1 MTHNIL
7 VVDDDQELRETIHE
21 ILTEAGFSVTMAANG
36 EEALNCLDRQAFDVI
51 LLDLIM
57 PGLGGKEV
65 LPLIKRQSP
74 SVKVIMITAFAT
86 IENAVSAMRKGA
98 DDYLTKPFKVD
109 ELLTV
114 VRRSLEEARL
124 QKCHSV
130 IDVEDTFSC
139 LANVMRREILLLLTR
154 EGRLRFMD
162 IARKLEVEDHT
173 KVNFH
178 LKVLR
183 DARFIEQ
190 DARKFY
196 VLSKEGRKVAG
207 CMHVVINNLNN
218 SK

>member
-1 MTHNIL
+1 MTHSIL
-7 VVDDDQELRETIHE
+7 VVDDDQELRENIRE
-21 ILTEAGFSVTMAANG
+21 ILDDAGFAVTVAASG
-36 EEALNCLDRQAFDVI
+36 EEALDCLERQSFDVI

-65 LPLIKRQSP
+65 LPLIKRLSP
-74 SVKVIMITAFAT
+74 PVKVIMITAFAT

-109 ELLTV
+109 ELLMA
-114 VRRSLEEARL
+114 VRRCLEEARL

-130 IDVEDTFSC
+130 IDVEDTFNC
-139 LANVMRREILLLLTR
+139 LANVMRREILFLLAR

-162 IARKLEVEDHT
+162 VARKLEVEDHT

-190 DARKFY
+190 DARKLY
-196 VLSKEGRKVAG
+196 VLSKEGRKVVD
-207 CMHVVINNLNN
+207 CMQVVVKNL
-218 SK
+218 SS

>member
-1 MTHNIL
+1 MKHNIL
-7 VVDDDQELRETIHE
+7 VVDDDQELRENIRE
-21 ILTEAGFSVTMAANG
+21 ILDDAGFAVTVAASG
-36 EEALNCLDRQAFDVI
+36 EEALDCLERQAFDVI

-65 LPLIKRQSP
+65 LPLIKRLSP
-74 SVKVIMITAFAT
+74 PVKVIMITAFAT

-109 ELLTV
+109 ELLMA
-114 VRRSLEEARL
+114 VRRCLEEARL

-130 IDVEDTFSC
+130 IDVEDTFNC
-139 LANVMRREILLLLTR
+139 LANVMRREILFLLAR

-162 IARKLEVEDHT
+162 VARKLEVEDHT

-190 DARKFY
+190 DARKLY
-196 VLSKEGRKVAG
+196 VLSKEGRKVVD
-207 CMHVVINNLNN
+207 CLQVVVKNL
-218 SK
+218 SS

>member
-1 MTHNIL
+1 MTQNIL
-7 VVDDDQELRETIHE
+7 VIDDDLELRENIRE
-21 ILTEAGFSVTMAANG
+21 ILVEAGFSVTMAASG
-36 EEALNCLDRQAFDVI
+36 EAALDCLEGQTFSVV

-57 PGLGGKEV
+57 PGMDGKEV

-109 ELLTV
+109 ELLTA
-114 VRRSLEEARL
+114 VRRCLEEARL

-130 IDVEDTFSC
+130 IDVEDTFNC
-139 LANVMRREILLLLTR
+139 LANVMRREILYLLAR

-162 IARKLEVEDHT
+162 ITRKLAVEDHT

-196 VLSKEGRKVAG
+196 VLSKEGRKVVD
-207 CMHVVINNLNN
+207 CMQVVVNNL
-218 SK
+218 SS

>member
-1 MTHNIL
+1 MKQNIL
-7 VVDDDQELRETIHE
+7 VVDDDQELRENIRE
-21 ILTEAGFSVTMAANG
+21 ILVEAGFSVTVAASG
-36 EEALNCLDRQAFDVI
+36 EAALDCLAAQAFDVV

-57 PGLGGKEV
+57 PGMDGKEV

-74 SVKVIMITAFAT
+74 TVKVIMITAFAT

-109 ELLTV
+109 ELLTA
-114 VRRSLEEARL
+114 VRRCLEEARL
-124 QKCHSV
+124 QRCHSV
-130 IDVEDTFSC
+130 IDVEDTFNC
-139 LANVMRREILLLLTR
+139 LANVLRREILFLLAR

-183 DARFIEQ
+183 DARFIES

-196 VLSKEGRKVAG
+196 VLSKEGRKVVD
-207 CMHVVINNLNN
+207 CLQVVVKNL
-218 SK
+218 SS

>member
-1 MTHNIL
+1 MHNIL
-7 VVDDDQELRETIHE
+7 VVDDDPELRENIRE
-21 ILTEAGFSVTMAANG
+21 ILDDAGFAVTLAASG
-36 EEALNCLDRQAFDVI
+36 EEALDCLERQAFDVI

-74 SVKVIMITAFAT
+74 SVKAIMITAFAT

-109 ELLTV
+109 ELLMA
-114 VRRSLEEARL
+114 VRRCLEEARL

-130 IDVEDTFSC
+130 IDVEDTFNC
-139 LANVMRREILLLLTR
+139 LANVMRREILFLLAR

-183 DARFIEQ
+183 DAHFVEQ
-190 DARKFY
+190 DARKLY
-196 VLSKEGRKVAG
+196 VLSKEGRKVVA
-207 CMHVVINNLNN
+207 CMQVVVKSLSN
-218 SK
+218 

>member
-1 MTHNIL
+1 MMHNIL
-7 VVDDDQELRETIHE
+7 VVDDDPELRENIRE
-21 ILTEAGFSVTMAANG
+21 ILDDAGFAVTVAASG
-36 EEALNCLDRQAFDVI
+36 EEALDCLERQAFDVI

-74 SVKVIMITAFAT
+74 SVKAIMITAFAT

-109 ELLTV
+109 ELLMA
-114 VRRSLEEARL
+114 VRRCLEEARL

-130 IDVEDTFSC
+130 IDVEDTFNC
-139 LANVMRREILLLLTR
+139 LANVMRREILFLLAR
-154 EGRLRFMD
+154 EGKLRFMD

-190 DARKFY
+190 DARKLY
-196 VLSKEGRKVAG
+196 VLSKEGRKVVD
-207 CMHVVINNLNN
+207 CMHVVVDNL
-218 SK
+218 SS

>member
-7 VVDDDQELRETIHE
+7 VVDDDKDLRENIRE
-21 ILTEAGFSVTMAANG
+21 ILDDAGFAVTMAASG
-36 EEALNCLDRQAFDVI
+36 EEALDRLARQAFDVV

-57 PGLGGKEV
+57 PGMDGKEV
-65 LPLIKRQSP
+65 LPLLKRQSP

-109 ELLTV
+109 ELLMA
-114 VRRSLEEARL
+114 VRRCLEEARL
-124 QKCHSV
+124 QKCHSL
-130 IDVEDTFSC
+130 IDVEDTFNC
-139 LANVMRREILLLLTR
+139 LANVMRREILVLLAR

-183 DARFIEQ
+183 DARFIEP

-196 VLSKEGRKVAG
+196 VLSKEGRKVVD
-207 CMHVVINNLNN
+207 CLQVVVNNL
-218 SK
+218 SS

>member
-1 MTHNIL
+1 MTHSIL
-7 VVDDDQELRETIHE
+7 VVDDDQELRENIRE
-21 ILTEAGFSVTMAANG
+21 ILDDAGFAVTVAASG
-36 EEALNCLDRQAFDVI
+36 EEALDCLERQPFDVI

-109 ELLTV
+109 ELLMA
-114 VRRSLEEARL
+114 VRRCLEEARL

-130 IDVEDTFSC
+130 IDVEDTFNC
-139 LANVMRREILLLLTR
+139 LANVMRREILFLLAR

-162 IARKLEVEDHT
+162 VARKLEVEDHT

-190 DARKFY
+190 DARKLY
-196 VLSKEGRKVAG
+196 VLSKEGRKVVD
-207 CMHVVINNLNN
+207 CMQVVVKNL
-218 SK
+218 SS

>member
-1 MTHNIL
+1 MKHNIL
-7 VVDDDQELRETIHE
+7 VVDDDQELRENIRE
-21 ILTEAGFSVTMAANG
+21 ILDDAGFAVTVAASG
-36 EEALNCLDRQAFDVI
+36 EEALDSLERQAFDVI

-65 LPLIKRQSP
+65 LPLIKRLSP
-74 SVKVIMITAFAT
+74 PVKVIMITAFAT

-109 ELLTV
+109 ELLMA
-114 VRRSLEEARL
+114 VRRCLEEARL

-130 IDVEDTFSC
+130 IDVEDTFNC
-139 LANVMRREILLLLTR
+139 LANVMRREILFLLAR

-162 IARKLEVEDHT
+162 VARKLEVEDHT

-190 DARKFY
+190 DARKLY
-196 VLSKEGRKVAG
+196 VLSKEGRKVVD
-207 CMHVVINNLNN
+207 CMQVVVKNL
-218 SK
+218 SS

>member
-1 MTHNIL
+1 MTHSIL
-7 VVDDDQELRETIHE
+7 VVDDDQELRENIRE
-21 ILTEAGFSVTMAANG
+21 ILDDAGFAVTMAASG
-36 EEALNCLDRQAFDVI
+36 EEALDCLERQPFDVI

-57 PGLGGKEV
+57 PGMDGKEV
-65 LPLIKRQSP
+65 LPLIKRKSP
-74 SVKVIMITAFAT
+74 SVRVIMITAFAT

-109 ELLTV
+109 ELLMA
-114 VRRSLEEARL
+114 VRRCLEEARL

-130 IDVEDTFSC
+130 IDVEDTFNC
-139 LANVMRREILLLLTR
+139 LANVMRREILFLLAR

-162 IARKLEVEDHT
+162 ITRKLEVEDHT

-196 VLSKEGRKVAG
+196 VLSKEGRKVVD
-207 CMHVVINNLNN
+207 CLQVVVNNL
-218 SK
+218 SS

>member
-1 MTHNIL
+1 MTLNIL
-7 VVDDDQELRETIHE
+7 VVDDDQELRENIRE
-21 ILTEAGFSVTMAANG
+21 ILADAGFAVTVAASG
-36 EEALNCLDRQAFDVI
+36 EAALDCLEQQTFDVI

-57 PGLGGKEV
+57 PGLDGKEA
-65 LPLIKRQSP
+65 LTLIKRRFP

-98 DDYLTKPFKVD
+98 DDYLTKPFKVN
-109 ELLTV
+109 ELLTA

-130 IDVEDTFSC
+130 IDVEDTFNC
-139 LANVMRREILLLLTR
+139 LANVLRREILFLLAS

-162 IARKLEVEDHT
+162 ITRKLEVEDHT

-183 DARFIEQ
+183 DSRFIEQ

-196 VLSKEGRKVAG
+196 VLSKEGRKVLD
-207 CMHVVINNLNN
+207 CMQVVVKNL
-218 SK
+218 SS

>member
-1 MTHNIL
+1 MSHNLL
-7 VVDDDQELRETIHE
+7 VVDDDQELRENICE
-21 ILTEAGFSVTMAANG
+21 ILSDAGFTVTPAASG
-36 EEALNCLDRQAFDVI
+36 EAALDCLEQQAFDVV

-57 PGLGGKEV
+57 PGMDGKEV

-74 SVKVIMITAFAT
+74 SVRVIMITAFAT

-109 ELLTV
+109 ELLTA
-114 VRRSLEEARL
+114 VRRCLEEARL
-124 QKCHSV
+124 QQCHSV
-130 IDVEDTFSC
+130 IDVEDTFNC
-139 LANVMRREILLLLTR
+139 LSNVMRREILYLLAR

-162 IARKLEVEDHT
+162 MTRKLEVEDHT

-196 VLSKEGRKVAG
+196 ILSKEGRKVVA
-207 CMHVVINNLNN
+207 CLQVVVSNL
-218 SK
+218 SS

>member
-1 MTHNIL
+1 MTHSIL
-7 VVDDDQELRETIHE
+7 VVDDDQELRENIRE
-21 ILTEAGFSVTMAANG
+21 ILAEAGFAVTVAASG
-36 EEALNCLDRQAFDVI
+36 EEALDFLEQQAFDVV

-57 PGLGGKEV
+57 PGMGGKEV
-65 LPLIKRQSP
+65 LPLVKRQSP
-74 SVKVIMITAFAT
+74 RTRVIMITAFAT
-86 IENAVSAMRKGA
+86 VENAVATMRKGA

-130 IDVEDTFSC
+130 IDVEDTFNC
-139 LANVMRREILLLLTR
+139 LANVMRREILFLLAR

-162 IARKLEVEDHT
+162 ITRKLEVEDHT

-196 VLSKEGRKVAG
+196 VLSKEGRKVLD
-207 CMHVVINNLNN
+207 CMQVVVKSL
-218 SK
+218 SS

>member
-1 MTHNIL
+1 MTHSIL
-7 VVDDDQELRETIHE
+7 VVDDDQELRENIRE
-21 ILTEAGFSVTMAANG
+21 ILDDAGFAVTVAASG
-36 EEALNCLDRQAFDVI
+36 EEALDCLERQPFDVI

-65 LPLIKRQSP
+65 LPLIKRLSP
-74 SVKVIMITAFAT
+74 PVKVIMITAFAT

-109 ELLTV
+109 ELLMA
-114 VRRSLEEARL
+114 VRRCLEEARL

-130 IDVEDTFSC
+130 IDVEDTFNC
-139 LANVMRREILLLLTR
+139 LANVMRREILFLLAR

-162 IARKLEVEDHT
+162 ITRKLEVEDHT

-196 VLSKEGRKVAG
+196 VLSKEGRKVVD
-207 CMHVVINNLNN
+207 CLQVVVNNL
-218 SK
+218 SS

>member
-1 MTHNIL
+1 MMHNIL
-7 VVDDDQELRETIHE
+7 VVDDDPELRENIRE
-21 ILTEAGFSVTMAANG
+21 ILDDAGFAVTVAASG
-36 EEALNCLDRQAFDVI
+36 EEALDCLERQAFDVI

-74 SVKVIMITAFAT
+74 SVKAIMITAFAT

-109 ELLTV
+109 ELLMA
-114 VRRSLEEARL
+114 VRRCLEEARL

-130 IDVEDTFSC
+130 IDVEDTFNC
-139 LANVMRREILLLLTR
+139 LANVMRREILFLLAR
-154 EGRLRFMD
+154 EGKLRFMD

-190 DARKFY
+190 DARKLY
-196 VLSKEGRKVAG
+196 VLSKEGLKVLD
-207 CMHVVINNLNN
+207 CVQVVVKNL
-218 SK
+218 SS

>member
-1 MTHNIL
+1 MTHSIL
-7 VVDDDQELRETIHE
+7 VVDDDQELRENIRE
-21 ILTEAGFSVTMAANG
+21 ILDDAGFAVTVAASG
-36 EEALNCLDRQAFDVI
+36 EEALDCLERQPFDVI

-109 ELLTV
+109 ELLMA
-114 VRRSLEEARL
+114 VRRCLEEARL

-130 IDVEDTFSC
+130 IDVEDTFNC
-139 LANVMRREILLLLTR
+139 LANVMRREILFLLAR

-162 IARKLEVEDHT
+162 ITRKLEVEDHT

-190 DARKFY
+190 DARKLY
-196 VLSKEGRKVAG
+196 VLSKEGRKVVD
-207 CMHVVINNLNN
+207 CMQVVVKNL
-218 SK
+218 SS

>member
-1 MTHNIL
+1 MTPDIL
-7 VVDDDQELRETIHE
+7 VVDDDLELRENMCE
-21 ILTEAGFSVTMAANG
+21 ILSEAGFAVTPAASG
-36 EEALNCLDRQAFDVI
+36 EEALDCLERHPFDVV

-74 SVKVIMITAFAT
+74 RARVILITAFAT
-86 IENAVSAMRKGA
+86 VENAVSAMRAGA

-109 ELLTV
+109 ELLTA
-114 VRRSLEEARL
+114 VRRCLEEARL
-124 QKCHSV
+124 QKCYSL
-130 IDVEDTFSC
+130 IDVEDTFNC

-183 DARFIEQ
+183 EARFIEQ

-196 VLSKEGRKVAG
+196 VLSKEGRKVLD
-207 CMHVVINNLNN
+207 CMQVVVKNL
-218 SK
+218 SS

>member
-1 MTHNIL
+1 MHDIL
-7 VVDDDQELRETIHE
+7 VVDDDQELRENICE
-21 ILTEAGFSVTMAANG
+21 ILSDAGFTVTPAASG
-36 EEALNCLDRQAFDVI
+36 EAALDCLEQQTFDVV

-57 PGLGGKEV
+57 PGMDGKEV

-74 SVKVIMITAFAT
+74 SVRVIMITAFAT

-109 ELLTV
+109 ELLTA
-114 VRRSLEEARL
+114 VRRCLEEARL
-124 QKCHSV
+124 QQCHSV
-130 IDVEDTFSC
+130 IDVEDTFNC
-139 LANVMRREILLLLTR
+139 LANVMRREILYLLAR

-162 IARKLEVEDHT
+162 ITRKLEVEDHT

-196 VLSKEGRKVAG
+196 ILSKEGRKIVD
-207 CMHVVINNLNN
+207 CLQVVVKNL
-218 SK
+218 SS

>member
-1 MTHNIL
+1 MTPNIL
-7 VVDDDQELRETIHE
+7 VVDDDPELRENIRE
-21 ILTEAGFSVTMAANG
+21 ILDDASFAVTVAANG
-36 EEALNCLDRQAFDVI
+36 EDALDCLKRQAFDVI

-57 PGLGGKEV
+57 PGLSGKEV

-74 SVKVIMITAFAT
+74 SAKVIMITAFAT

-109 ELLTV
+109 ELLTA
-114 VRRSLEEARL
+114 VRRCLEEARL
-124 QKCHSV
+124 QKCRSV
-130 IDVEDTFSC
+130 IDVEDTFNC
-139 LANVMRREILLLLTR
+139 LANVMRREILLLLAR
-154 EGRLRFMD
+154 EGKLRFMD

-190 DARKFY
+190 DARKLY
-196 VLSKEGRKVAG
+196 VLSKEGRKVVD
-207 CMHVVINNLNN
+207 CMQVVVNNL
-218 SK
+218 SS

>member
-1 MTHNIL
+1 MTHSIL
-7 VVDDDQELRETIHE
+7 VVDDDQELRENIRE
-21 ILTEAGFSVTMAANG
+21 ILDDAGFAVTMAASG
-36 EEALNCLDRQAFDVI
+36 EEALDCLERQPFDVI

-57 PGLGGKEV
+57 PGMDGKEV
-65 LPLIKRQSP
+65 LPLIKRKSP
-74 SVKVIMITAFAT
+74 SVRVIMITAFAT

-109 ELLTV
+109 ELLTA

-124 QKCHSV
+124 QKCHAV
-130 IDVEDTFSC
+130 IDVEDTFNC
-139 LANVMRREILLLLTR
+139 LANVMRREILFLLAR

-183 DARFIEQ
+183 DARFIEP

-196 VLSKEGRKVAG
+196 VLSKEGRKVVD
-207 CMHVVINNLNN
+207 CLQVVVNNL
-218 SK
+218 SS